1 MIGVHQACQLCGS
14 LSIAVDYLDSVVV
27 LLVGSLESAVAGVDW
42 IIVRSILWLASCVLE
57 RFIAVS
63 PLSVLVTA
71 AQGTVCH
78 HLASVTITVT
88 Q

>member
-42 IIVRSILWLASCVLE
+42 IIVRSIIWRASCTPTVYLT
-57 RFIAVS
+57 ILTIVTLSAATSDGQVAVEMN
-63 PLSVLVTA
+63 
-71 AQGTVCH
+71 
-78 HLASVTITVT
+78 
-88 Q
+88 